1 MSAVPKSNLELE
13 AALAEVNNSS
23 DLREIMLA
31 ELSRQGQVVRT
42 RDDAFNNH
50 LVIRQPEPDAS
61 LPANGFR
68 YEKEI
73 TFNPESGRRNLMIR
87 ANSMEDLTALEN
99 QILGRI

>member
-1 MSAVPKSNLELE
+1 MSDQLEKNL
-13 AALAEVNNSS
+13 NNVS
-23 DLREIMLA
+23 DISQLREVLLQTMASEGTI
-31 ELSRQGQVVRT
+31 VRS
-42 RDDAFNNH
+42 RDDEFNTR
-50 LVIRQPEPDAS
+50 LIRQPEPDAS
-61 LPANGFR
+61 RPANGFR